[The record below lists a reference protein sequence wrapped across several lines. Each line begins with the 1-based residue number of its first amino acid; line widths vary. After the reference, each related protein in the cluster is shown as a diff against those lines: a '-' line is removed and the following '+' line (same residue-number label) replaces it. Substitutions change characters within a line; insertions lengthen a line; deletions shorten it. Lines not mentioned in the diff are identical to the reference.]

1 MEAAAACC
9 AGLRK
14 NFGGHIALP
23 IRTRNTNARSLIKT
37 PNAHESEHT
46 TATSR
51 SRYFKSSGRS
61 SYRKLTNL
69 PPHQQSDEHLKTM
82 CKSEHRRTCSK
93 VCGKKGANSRR
104 GFLCEMWGFRI
115 DIEFSASSAEP
126 SLVELRSTGQPR
138 A

>member
-1 MEAAAACC
+1 MEAASACC

-23 IRTRNTNARSLIKT
+23 IRTRNTNARSFIKP

-61 SYRKLTNL
+61 SCRKLTNL
-69 PPHQQSDEHLKTM
+69 PAHQQSDEHLKTM

-93 VCGKKGANSRR
+93 SVERKGQIREEAFCAKCGGY
-104 GFLCEMWGFRI
+104 E
-115 DIEFSASSAEP
+115 
-126 SLVELRSTGQPR
+126 
-138 A
+138 